1 MAKTITFNFE
11 GTDYTL
17 EYTRATVATL
27 EKQGFNI
34 SEISEKP
41 LTTLPALFAGAF
53 LAHHRFVKRDV
64 IDRIYDKMTNKM
76 DLVMRLAEMYNE
88 PIEALVDEPEESEGN
103 LTWGMS
109 W

>member
-11 GTDYTL
+11 GTEYTL
-17 EYTRATVATL
+17 EFTRASVATL

-34 SEISEKP
+34 NDISDKP

-53 LAHHRFVKRDV
+53 IAHHRFIKREV
-64 IDRIYDKMTNKM
+64 VDRIFAKMTNKK

-88 PIEALVDEPEESEGN
+88 TIESLVDEPEESEGN
-103 LTWGMS
+103 LEWGAS

>member
-11 GTDYTL
+11 GTEYTL
-17 EYTRATVATL
+17 EFTRASVATL

-34 SEISEKP
+34 NDISDKP

-53 LAHHRFVKRDV
+53 IAHHRFVKRDV
-64 IDRIYDKMTNKM
+64 IDRIFSKMTNKK

-88 PIEALVDEPEESEGN
+88 TIESLVDEPEESEGN
-103 LTWGMS
+103 LEWGAS

>member
-11 GTDYTL
+11 GTEYTL
-17 EYTRATVATL
+17 EFTRASVATL

-34 SEISEKP
+34 NDISDKP

-53 LAHHRFVKRDV
+53 LAHHRFVKREV
-64 IDRIYDKMTNKM
+64 IDRIFAKMTNKK

-88 PIEALVDEPEESEGN
+88 TIESLVDEPEESEGN
-103 LTWGMS
+103 LEWGAS

>member
-11 GTDYTL
+11 GTEYTL
-17 EYTRATVATL
+17 EFTRASVATL

-34 SEISEKP
+34 NDISDKP
-41 LTTLPALFAGAF
+41 LTTLPALFTGAF
-53 LAHHRFVKRDV
+53 IAHHRFVKRDV
-64 IDRIYDKMTNKM
+64 ADRIFDKMTNKK

-88 PIEALVDEPEESEGN
+88 TIESLVDEPEESEGN
-103 LTWGMS
+103 LEWGAS

>member
-1 MAKTITFNFE
+1 MAKTINFTFE
-11 GTDYTL
+11 GVDYTL

-103 LTWGMS
+103 LTWGTS

>member
-11 GTDYTL
+11 GTEYTL
-17 EYTRATVATL
+17 EFTRASVATL

-34 SEISEKP
+34 NDISDKP

-53 LAHHRFVKRDV
+53 LAHHRFVKREV
-64 IDRIYDKMTNKM
+64 IDRIFDKMTNKK

-88 PIEALVDEPEESEGN
+88 TIESLVDEPEESEGN
-103 LTWGMS
+103 LEWGAS

>member
-41 LTTLPALFAGAF
+41 LTTIPALFAGAF

-103 LTWGMS
+103 LTWGTS